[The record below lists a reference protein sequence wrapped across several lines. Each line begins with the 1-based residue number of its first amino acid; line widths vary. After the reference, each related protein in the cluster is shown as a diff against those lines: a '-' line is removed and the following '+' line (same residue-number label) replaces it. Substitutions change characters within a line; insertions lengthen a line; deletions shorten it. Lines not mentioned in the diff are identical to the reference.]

1 MRNETFHGDGLKK
14 DSFLVYVVKFLWN
27 LAGRCG
33 SFSGKGERLG
43 YENSRFGVWVQPLV
57 TIFYSFV
64 SQSSQVKRTP
74 QHSINKFIIQKLNPS
89 VVVDFGFISALL
101 HA

>member
-1 MRNETFHGDGLKK
+1 M
-14 DSFLVYVVKFLWN
+14 YVVKLFWN

-43 YENSRFGVWVQPLV
+43 YENSGFGVRVQPLV

-64 SQSSQVKRTP
+64 EQSSQVKHTP
-74 QHSINKFIIQKLNPS
+74 QHSINKFIIQKFNPS
-89 VVVDFGFISALL
+89 VVVDFRFISAFSY
-101 HA
+101 A

>member
-1 MRNETFHGDGLKK
+1 M
-14 DSFLVYVVKFLWN
+14 YVVKLFWN

-43 YENSRFGVWVQPLV
+43 YENSGFGVRVQPLV

-64 SQSSQVKRTP
+64 EQSSQVKRTP
-74 QHSINKFIIQKLNPS
+74 QHSINKFIIQKLINPS
-89 VVVDFGFISALL
+89 VVVDFRFISAFLY
-101 HA
+101 A